1 MENANVS
8 WESSRNYPL
17 DEDEEDIVID
27 EPLSDDIY
35 ETPYDGDN

>member
-1 MENANVS
+1 MKNANES

-17 DEDEEDIVID
+17 DEDEEDVVID
-27 EPLSDDIY
+27 EPLSD